1 MVWRAIPWGIPQLF
15 NRLIHNPPSMPLV
28 FYSIAILAVFA
39 VVVVTIALIL
49 QYVFRRS

>member
-1 MVWRAIPWGIPQLF
+1 MVWRAIPWGISQLL

-39 VVVVTIALIL
+39 VIVVTIALVL
-49 QYVFRRS
+49 HHFFRRS